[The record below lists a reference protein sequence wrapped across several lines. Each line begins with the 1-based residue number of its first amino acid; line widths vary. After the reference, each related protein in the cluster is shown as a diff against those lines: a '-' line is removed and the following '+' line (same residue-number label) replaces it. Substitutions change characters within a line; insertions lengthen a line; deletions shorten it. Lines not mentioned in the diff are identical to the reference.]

1 MGGLLGRCGTP
12 VSRRRYSTGD
22 EVSVAVIEAHASQ
35 SRHHT
40 LPQRYFMIRLGLLLA
55 VIVLAVVF
63 AAQNA
68 DVVNLSFLGWNLD
81 ASLAIIIVLCFS
93 AGALVAALAL
103 MPGMY
108 RARSEQR
115 KTKQRLSELEHDSQ
129 QRQNPSASPSAPSSA
144 SIPSTDSNSR
154 SSTTSTS

>member
-1 MGGLLGRCGTP
+1 
-12 VSRRRYSTGD
+12 
-22 EVSVAVIEAHASQ
+22 
-35 SRHHT
+35 
-40 LPQRYFMIRLGLLLA
+40 MIRLGLLLA

-93 AGALVAALAL
+93 AGALVCALAL
-103 MPGMY
+103 MPGIY

-115 KTKQRLSELEHDSQ
+115 KTKQRLSDLEHDSQ
-129 QRQNPSASPSAPSSA
+129 QRGQNSSASPSAPSSA
-144 SIPSTDSNSR
+144 SIESTDANR
-154 SSTTSTS
+154 PVTPTTSEAPQNRGFW